1 MGTEFC
7 ILGPIVVRA
16 AGAVRP
22 VQRGKQRVLLAA
34 LLLNANQAVSLDEIA
49 EIFWG
54 PAPPPSARVTIQNY
68 VMRLRKALADT
79 GGSRISTQSRGYM
92 IRVAAGEL
100 DVARFEALLGAA
112 RAAARDS
119 SWETAAAEAS
129 AALSLWRGEPLADV
143 DSEALAAR
151 DVPRL
156 AELRLQA
163 LEIRIDAD
171 LHLGRHAEVII
182 ELQRLIPG
190 HPLRERLH
198 GLLMLALYRDGRQA
212 EALAAYQHVRRLLV
226 HELGTEPGTG
236 LRELQQQILAVDPA
250 LIPRPGPELSQPHV
264 SIARQ
269 EAATISPPPA
279 KRPAR
284 VVPRQLPVPVRH
296 FVGRLDELAALD
308 ALLDSVPAST
318 GPVLAAITGT
328 AGIGK
333 SALALRWAHRAA
345 DRFPDG
351 QLYVNLRG
359 YDPVGPPLDPF
370 SAVRGF
376 LESLG
381 TPADAMPR
389 EPHAQAALYRSL
401 LSGHRVLVVLD
412 NVRDA
417 EQARPLLPGAAGAM
431 ALITSRNDLTGLA
444 AAEGATQDASSAARR
459 GGVPPSARRARRRR
473 PGRPAHRDR

>member
-1 MGTEFC
+1 MGGEASGDGDGVLY
-7 ILGPIVVRA
+7 LGPIVVRA

-171 LHLGRHAEVII
+171 C
-182 ELQRLIPG
+182 
-190 HPLRERLH
+190 
-198 GLLMLALYRDGRQA
+198 
-212 EALAAYQHVRRLLV
+212 
-226 HELGTEPGTG
+226 T
-236 LRELQQQILAVDPA
+236 
-250 LIPRPGPELSQPHV
+250 RPPH
-264 SIARQ
+264 R
-269 EAATISPPPA
+269 
-279 KRPAR
+279 
-284 VVPRQLPVPVRH
+284 
-296 FVGRLDELAALD
+296 GN
-308 ALLDSVPAST
+308 
-318 GPVLAAITGT
+318 
-328 AGIGK
+328 
-333 SALALRWAHRAA
+333 HRAA
-345 DRFPDG
+345 AT
-351 QLYVNLRG
+351 
-359 YDPVGPPLDPF
+359 DPRP
-370 SAVRGF
+370 SAAR
-376 LESLG
+376 
-381 TPADAMPR
+381 TIARPADAGP
-389 EPHAQAALYRSL
+389 
-401 LSGHRVLVVLD
+401 
-412 NVRDA
+412 
-417 EQARPLLPGAAGAM
+417 
-431 ALITSRNDLTGLA
+431 
-444 AAEGATQDASSAARR
+444 
-459 GGVPPSARRARRRR
+459 VP
-473 PGRPAHRDR
+473 